1 LFYFMPL
8 WFPGNI
14 GVAIFFALLLAFTI
28 TSFVPMGAIFPMLA
42 PNHKGAAISV
52 QNLGGG
58 IGNFIGPA
66 IATVLF
72 SASFD
77 FKTVVICYSA
87 LYFLGGVLTWFIRNP
102 QPESVP
108 AGTKQHIVSHSMEE

>member
-1 LFYFMPL
+1 
-8 WFPGNI
+8 
-14 GVAIFFALLLAFTI
+14 
-28 TSFVPMGAIFPMLA
+28 MGAIFPMLA
-42 PNHKGAAISV
+42 PEHKGAAISV

-77 FKTVVICYSA
+77 IKTVVICYSA
-87 LYFLGGVLTWFIRNP
+87 LYFIGGVLTWFIRNP
-102 QPESVP
+102 QPARVP
-108 AGTKQHIVSHSMEE
+108 AKTETDLTSLSLKEEK